1 MGQEEISI
9 KPRLK
14 GGTGMSMICLNSN
27 GFPSNKN
34 NIHKIK
40 RMKEILEEQDALV
53 ILETGINK

>member
-1 MGQEEISI
+1 
-9 KPRLK
+9 
-14 GGTGMSMICLNSN
+14 MSMICLNSN